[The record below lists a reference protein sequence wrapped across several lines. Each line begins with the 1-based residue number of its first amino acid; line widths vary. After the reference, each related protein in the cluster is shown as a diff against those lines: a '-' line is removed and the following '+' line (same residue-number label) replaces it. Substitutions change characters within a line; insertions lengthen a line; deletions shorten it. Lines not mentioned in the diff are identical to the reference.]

1 MFRFKVFIFDIIK
14 DYKTLVQQFQDNI
27 SYLEKSVGSAISKE
41 ELELEISAVKE
52 QTKAGY
58 IQQMHIAQSDWNV
71 EKASLMELVNERRDN
86 NEMLVKEVE
95 CLKTQLDEN
104 MTGMISQENSKN
116 EHLINFY
123 KELSGLT
130 ILSVDTIPGVDSII
144 SYTCHQTGSK
154 GGMYF
159 ITKSRSCF
167 SNSCTSK
174 H

>member
-1 MFRFKVFIFDIIK
+1 MFRFKVFILDVII
-14 DYKTLVQQFQDNI
+14 DYKTLVQQLQDKI

-52 QTKAGY
+52 QTEAAY

-95 CLKTQLDEN
+95 CLKTQIDEN
-104 MTGMISQENSKN
+104 MTEIISQENSKN
-116 EHLINFY
+116 GDLMNFY

-130 ILSVDTIPGVDSII
+130 ILSVDKVPGVDSII
-144 SYTCHQTGSK
+144 SYTCHQTGCK
-154 GGMYF
+154 GGIHF